1 MEKSS
6 PQSAKT
12 GDARS
17 CRGGAVLTHIRTLTK
32 PAHRRVEA
40 ALAFLTEPISL
51 GRYQT
56 VLQRFYGFWLGW
68 ESQVTNLLQ
77 DEALMKP
84 RRRLHML
91 ASDLAALGVSID
103 ALKALPQCPLITLHD
118 GVEALGSLY
127 VMEGSTLGGRVIRQ
141 NLMRC
146 LGADAPSV
154 CSYFNGYGGDTGPMW
169 RSFLARLE
177 EEPACDAARIGAGA
191 SRTFDRLGGWLSRME
206 GFGTLPSAYETEA
219 TPAHARC

>member
-1 MEKSS
+1 MGQS
-6 PQSAKT
+6 PQSANT
-12 GDARS
+12 WDARS
-17 CRGGAVLTHIRTLTK
+17 CRSGAVLTHIRTLTN

-91 ASDLAALGVSID
+91 ATDLAALGVSND
-103 ALKALPQCPLITLHD
+103 ALKALPRSPLITLRD

-146 LGADAPSV
+146 LGADALSV
-154 CSYFNGYGGDTGPMW
+154 CTYFNGYGGDTGSMW
-169 RSFLARLE
+169 RSFVARLE
-177 EEPACDAARIGAGA
+177 EELVCDAERIGVGA
-191 SRTFDRLGGWLSRME
+191 SRTFDRLGWWISGME
-206 GFGTLPSAYETEA
+206 GLGPS
-219 TPAHARC
+219 

>member
-1 MEKSS
+1 MGNVS
-6 PQSAKT
+6 PQSAET
-12 GDARS
+12 RNARS
-17 CRGGAVLTHIRTLTK
+17 CGSGAVLTHVRAVTR
-32 PAHRRVEA
+32 PAHQKVEA

-56 VLQRFYGFWLGW
+56 VLERFYGFWLGW

-154 CSYFNGYGGDTGPMW
+154 CSYFNGYGGDTSPMW

-177 EEPACDAARIGAGA
+177 EESACDAEKIGAAA
-191 SRTFDRLGGWLSRME
+191 SRTFDRLGGWISGME
-206 GFGTLPSAYETEA
+206 GFGRLPSAYETEA